1 MKEIIMKI
9 YNTIIATTL
18 ILTLSFT
25 AARQAYAQQP
35 QKIDPT
41 VEVERD
47 FESKMPN
54 IHKSR
59 LNTAV
64 NDTLGNF
71 NLNFNYSIF
80 DKPYKDLYEFSPLPS
95 VQIQNRLEPSF
106 PVFMAKASIG
116 IPANPMADIWLQPYF
131 KGGSTLQF
139 NASYNGFY
147 DKIELIGITPHKEVT
162 KLGRK
167 AAANNSS
174 LAFGGT
180 YGYNWSSG
188 ELSLSLNYGSNY
200 NTYYGFTINSPIMP
214 IGTAPEGESIY
225 SNIEDNI
232 YMKDN
237 FSHRYDQIG
246 AKFSIGSINAAGRG
260 AKINY
265 RLNLSY
271 LNTTDRLPENGAI
284 LAGSELDRLNEN
296 YIKADGEIG
305 PTFGKYSKFTIGVN
319 SQTIYYSKIKDYNY
333 GILDIVPMYTLESKR
348 LILKAGV
355 KISSHY
361 TNNEAA
367 DNYHHILFAKAS
379 LSYELARKHL
389 WIYADID
396 GGNYMNSYS
405 ELLENNKWISQYA
418 DLKAGSMSHILKA
431 GLRGQI
437 RNKFSYNLY
446 IKHINHK
453 GLLQYI
459 PSDEIYNQ
467 NHANYLPDSRLYTI
481 YSNHKEFVAGGEI
494 AWESKDF
501 SAASRIEYSNYSKGK
516 NSTLE
521 NGHKPFGY
529 APLKWY
535 THATYNYR
543 DRIYIGISA
552 NIRGAAP
559 LYNPNI
565 YITDNAT
572 AEDNEAESS
581 SFCNLGA
588 SFKYVINRNFS
599 VFINGENLL
608 NDQIEY
614 YPNYLEKGISFSVGI
629 LVKL

>member
-1 MKEIIMKI
+1 MKKIIMKI
-9 YNTIIATTL
+9 YNTIITIL

-95 VQIQNRLEPSF
+95 VQIQNNLETKY

-116 IPANPMADIWLQPYF
+116 VPANPIADIWFQPYF

-147 DKIELIGITPHKEVT
+147 DKIELIGITPQKKIT

-167 AAANNSS
+167 AAANNHT
-174 LAFGGT
+174 FDIGGT

-188 ELSLSLNYGSNY
+188 ELSLSLNYSSNY

-214 IGTAPEGESIY
+214 IKSASEGESIY

-237 FSHRYDQIG
+237 FSHRYNQVG

-265 RLNLSY
+265 NLNLSY
-271 LNTTDRLPENGAI
+271 LNTSDNLPPNGI
-284 LAGSELDRLNEN
+284 ISSGTEYTRLNES
-296 YIKADGEIG
+296 YIKASGEIG
-305 PTFGKYSKFTIGVN
+305 PSLGRYSKFTIGVN
-319 SQTIYYSKIKDYNY
+319 SQTVIYKNIQDYNY
-333 GILDIVPMYTLESKR
+333 GILDITPQYTMESKR
-348 LILKAGV
+348 FILKAGI
-355 KISSHY
+355 KISSRY
-361 TNNEAA
+361 TNRENT
-367 DNYHHILFAKAS
+367 DKNHQKLFVNAS
-379 LSYELARKHL
+379 ISYEIAKNNF
-389 WIYADID
+389 WIYANLN
-396 GGNYMNSYS
+396 GGNYINAYS
-405 ELLENNKWISQYA
+405 SLLDDNKWISQYA
-418 DLKAGSMSHILKA
+418 DLKAGSMPHILK
-431 GLRGQI
+431 GGFRGQI
-437 RNKFSYNLY
+437 RNRFSYHLY
-446 IKHINHK
+446 LKHANHK

-459 PSDEIYNQ
+459 PSN
-467 NHANYLPDSRLYTI
+467 NTLAANTSTTLPDSRLYTA
-481 YSNHKEFVAGGEI
+481 YSNHKEFAVGGEI
-494 AWESKDF
+494 EWHSKDF
-501 SAASRIEYSNYSKGK
+501 TAASRIEYSSYTDGEK
-516 NSTLE
+516 STIE
-521 NGHKPFGY
+521 DGHKPFGY

-559 LYNPNI
+559 LYSPNI

-572 AEDNEAESS
+572 AEDNEAEIS

-588 SFKYVINRNFS
+588 NFKYVVNRNFS
-599 VFINGENLL
+599 IFVIGENLL